1 MTSIVPSA
9 SLSLYL
15 HPFLPALSLC
25 SSLPPSLSNCPPL
38 SGDLAEAKCFLLSRC
53 RWDCNKACQWEAWVA
68 LSHALC
74 LPSVNSLQPTTTLP
88 IPVPSNPS
96 ARRSLPKT
104 LCFYSPHTHTH
115 THTHTP
121 PPHLSAFSSL
131 ISPRFHPKPMLL
143 DLSLMSLYLS
153 GFLANGTF
161 REHDEEEQQQ
171 ETPPLHITA
180 THKHIWT
187 HTNTR
192 TQSM

>member
-104 LCFYSPHTHTH
+104 LCFYSPPTHTHTH
-115 THTHTP
+115 THTHHRLICLPFLPSFRLAFTRNP
-121 PPHLSAFSSL
+121 CSLTCLSCLSISL
-131 ISPRFHPKPMLL
+131 V
-143 DLSLMSLYLS
+143 SLPTALS
-153 GFLANGTF
+153 GNTMKKSSN
-161 REHDEEEQQQ
+161 RRH
-171 ETPPLHITA
+171 PLST
-180 THKHIWT
+180 
-187 HTNTR
+187 
-192 TQSM
+192 